1 MMGIHS
7 NAARSIPLFF
17 VYLATLRHTHGLITR
32 HAAGV
37 RAAAAAEEAPLGTA
51 AREELLPGSHVDLER
66 GNGGNGGG
74 NISEVEEVVEDFSE
88 LEEGNGNNGSTATTI
103 NNNNNNNNNS
113 VPCPPSLSTTEDVSW
128 ISNAIQLISKAAAAV
143 CEFILTAC
151 VAQCERSPSYLLVQ
165 IEKSGDGSSRIT
177 GADVENALQ
186 HVLDI
191 QRAQELAIER
201 FKRTGSSTNI
211 SSESWE
217 GVISAVGGTYTAA
230 VESSLSFH
238 LASMGPIK
246 LRFHSFLD
254 ESVLPPKV
262 PKQLENVDADAATR
276 KEEEEENK
284 ARNGRISTINALL
297 EVIPLQCTPQNT
309 PEVCTL
315 SGWPLRAICP
325 AATAA
330 TVLVTSPA
338 AGSSSHPHEETS
350 LKVISAEPHG
360 RQARDFYALTSIF
373 DILAFIF
380 VAVYYNKVVQA
391 AGSLS
396 EITSQHV
403 VPLGY
408 LLTLITLFMFIVMDR
423 VVYTLG
429 HAAGKAAL
437 HVAEMAL
444 FFWYCSSLVWDS
456 PDYYSADGGG
466 SSRAG
471 SDSLGVPRDHLRILL
486 ALKSASFAFSAL
498 QLRTG
503 YPPLAASY
511 ANGMGR
517 HTFVFMRSV
526 SWPASL
532 AFHAFTAVP
541 FLYEMRQLLD
551 WACTAT
557 TLTLYDWLK
566 LEDINMSLYFAAVMR
581 AARAQKPHGMRQPRY
596 LKFFQGTLLFSLLLV
611 LLWVPL
617 LVFSTGNPTY
627 QVPSLAKFSVNVTL
641 QTSSFEHGMKL
652 SSPLFQGG
660 DRGTWLQWIDTSTS
674 RPEDLLPPALA
685 VDYAPEQLQLLCT
698 PPDADSL
705 WTASPPARH
714 ALTSVLESQDADVAV
729 TFGWSVKRDLPPP
742 SEHGGPSCDGTAAV
756 ALAKESKRAL
766 LQVLQGEASSAPLL
780 RKSSLFSSTFNAAS
794 TTEDHTQEDNS
805 TSALFPAFWLMRGDA
820 CIARPLQEE
829 DIRGA
834 GEALPSRKRRLP
846 TDFEW
851 ADRWL
856 ACNASLESTSG
867 EVWWKLMCDIV
878 DSQGS
883 PSSPEANKENKDDD
897 LFHSSATSASW
908 PITCPSS
915 SSSSSLFTGPR
926 IVVLLDRVQGGIIGA
941 TINKFGVVG
950 LYSVFV
956 YGIGRFLRL
965 SVTNLRMRIP
975 YEDLPTTQRLVALCQ
990 DIYIAR
996 AEGLLGL
1003 EEELYG
1009 ALITVYR
1016 LPNLLFALTKKNN

>member
-1 MMGIHS
+1 MGIHS

-37 RAAAAAEEAPLGTA
+37 RAAAAAEEAPPDA
-51 AREELLPGSHVDLER
+51 AATEEPLPGSQLDLER
-66 GNGGNGGG
+66 GNGGDGTGDTG
-74 NISEVEEVVEDFSE
+74 EVNEVVEDFSE
-88 LEEGNGNNGSTATTI
+88 LEEGNCGNNGGSSTAFI
-103 NNNNNNNNNS
+103 DDNNRA
-113 VPCPPSLSTTEDVSW
+113 PYPSPSSSEEVSW
-128 ISNAIQLISKAAAAV
+128 MPNLVEVVSKAAAAV
-143 CEFILTAC
+143 YEFILAAC
-151 VAQCERSPSYLLVQ
+151 VAQCERSPSYLLVE
-165 IEKSGDGSSRIT
+165 IEKFSNDSSGST
-177 GADVENALQ
+177 GADIENSLQ
-186 HVLDI
+186 RVLDI
-191 QRAQELAIER
+191 QRAQELATER
-201 FKRTGSSTNI
+201 IKRAESSTNI

-217 GVISAVGGTYTAA
+217 GVVPPVGGTHAA
-230 VESSLSFH
+230 AAESSSS

-254 ESVLPPKV
+254 KSVLPPKV
-262 PKQLENVDADAATR
+262 PTKPEIVTVDADATTK
-276 KEEEEENK
+276 KEEVEENK
-284 ARNGRISTINALL
+284 AQNATTTINALL

-315 SGWPLRAICP
+315 SGWPLRALCP

-330 TVLVTSPA
+330 TVLVASTA
-338 AGSSSHPHEETS
+338 ADPHPQEKTT
-350 LKVISAEPHG
+350 LKVVSAEPHG

-429 HAAGKAAL
+429 NAAGKAAL

-444 FFWYCSSLVWDS
+444 FFWYCSSLVWAS
-456 PDYYSADGGG
+456 PDYYSADPIFTF
-466 SSRAG
+466 AG
-471 SDSLGVPRDHLRILL
+471 SDSFGVPRDHLRILL
-486 ALKSASFAFSAL
+486 ALKSASFALSAL

-503 YPPLAASY
+503 YPPPASY

-526 SWPASL
+526 SLPASL

-627 QVPSLAKFSVNVTL
+627 QVPSLAAFSVNITL
-641 QTSSFEHGMKL
+641 QASSSEHGMKL

-660 DRGTWLQWIDTSTS
+660 DRGTWLQWIETSS
-674 RPEDLLPPALA
+674 NSSGDGDLLPPALA
-685 VDYAPEQLQLLCT
+685 ADYAPEQLQLLCT
-698 PPDADSL
+698 PPDADTL
-705 WTASPPARH
+705 WTASPPARQ
-714 ALTSVLESQDADVAV
+714 ALTFVLENRDADVAI
-729 TFGWSVKRDLPPP
+729 TFGWNVQRDLPPA

-756 ALAKESKRAL
+756 ALAKESKIAL
-766 LQVLQGEASSAPLL
+766 LQVLQGEATSAPLL
-780 RKSSLFSSTFNAAS
+780 KKPSFSSTSNAAS
-794 TTEDHTQEDNS
+794 TKDQIQEENS
-805 TSALFPAFWLMRGDA
+805 TPALFPAFWLLRGDA
-820 CIARPLQEE
+820 CISRPLQEE

-846 TDFEW
+846 TDLEW
-851 ADRWL
+851 ADRWI
-856 ACNASLESTSG
+856 ACNASLESSS
-867 EVWWKLMCDIV
+867 EVIWWKLTCGIV
-878 DSQGS
+878 DSEGS
-883 PSSPEANKENKDDD
+883 PIPEAEKQNEDTHHGGD
-897 LFHSSATSASW
+897 SASW
-908 PITCPSS
+908 PITCPSTS
-915 SSSSSLFTGPR
+915 HSSLFTGPR

-975 YEDLPTTQRLVALCQ
+975 FEDLPTARRLVALCQ

>member
-7 NAARSIPLFF
+7 NAARCIPLFL
-17 VYLATLRHTHGLITR
+17 VYLATLRHTHGLLTR

-37 RAAAAAEEAPLGTA
+37 RAAAAAEGA
-51 AREELLPGSHVDLER
+51 LPSRTVSQIDLER
-66 GNGGNGGG
+66 GNGGGGDTG
-74 NISEVEEVVEDFSE
+74 EVVEVIEDFE
-88 LEEGNGNNGSTATTI
+88 AEQEESNGDAAAETTTSLLNGSAAQR
-103 NNNNNNNNNS
+103 S
-113 VPCPPSLSTTEDVSW
+113 HSHTEVIAWVSQ
-128 ISNAIQLISKAAAAV
+128 SFEYISKAAAAV
-143 CEFILTAC
+143 CEFVLTAC
-151 VAQCERSPSYLLVQ
+151 AAQCERSPSFLLVELQ
-165 IEKSGDGSSRIT
+165 KGDNSSRKST
-177 GADVENALQ
+177 GAEIEHELQ
-186 HVLDI
+186 GILDT
-191 QRAQELAIER
+191 QRARDLATER
-201 FKRTGSSTNI
+201 LKRRKSSANLSSETWEAVVPTSSATASGGTNHSST
-211 SSESWE
+211 SP
-217 GVISAVGGTYTAA
+217 SAC
-230 VESSLSFH
+230 S

-254 ESVLPPKV
+254 ESVLPPKLPQQQPENP
-262 PKQLENVDADAATR
+262 PKEIAGETSGAASS
-276 KEEEEENK
+276 
-284 ARNGRISTINALL
+284 STASSTTTTIHALL

-309 PEVCTL
+309 PEVCRNP
-315 SGWPLRAICP
+315 GWPLRSLRP

-330 TVLVTSPA
+330 TVLVLSTTEPNAETQEPPTPA
-338 AGSSSHPHEETS
+338 
-350 LKVISAEPHG
+350 LKVVSAEPHG
-360 RQARDFYALTSIF
+360 RQARDFYALTAVL

-380 VAVYYNKVVQA
+380 VAVYYNRVVQA

-429 HAAGKAAL
+429 NAAGKVAL

-444 FFWYCSSLVWDS
+444 FFWYCSSLVWDP
-456 PDYYSADGGG
+456 PDYYSYYPSTSGG
-466 SSRAG
+466 SSSSGG
-471 SDSLGVPRDHLRILL
+471 SGSSGVDSFGVPRDQHLRILL
-486 ALKSASFAFSAL
+486 ALKSASFALSAL

-503 YPPLAASY
+503 YPPPASY

-581 AARAQKPHGMRQPRY
+581 ASRAQKPHGMRQPRY
-596 LKFFQGTLLFSLLLV
+596 LKFFSGTLLFSLLLV

-627 QVPSLAKFSVNVTL
+627 QVPSLAAFSVNVTL
-641 QTSSFEHGMKL
+641 QASSVDLGMKL
-652 SSPLFQGG
+652 SSPLYRGG
-660 DRGTWLQWIDTSTS
+660 DRGTWLQWINTSTTS
-674 RPEDLLPPALA
+674 GTSTGGGGGSTGEDDPSTPAILPPALA
-685 VDYAPEQLQLLCT
+685 ADYAPEQLQLLCT

-705 WTASPPARH
+705 WTVSPPARH
-714 ALTSVLESQDADVAV
+714 ALTFVLDAPDADVAIS
-729 TFGWSVKRDLPPP
+729 FGWDVLRDLPPA
-742 SEHGGPSCDGTAAV
+742 SEHGGPSCSGTAAV
-756 ALAKESKRAL
+756 ALATESIQNL
-766 LQVLQGEASSAPLL
+766 LAVVQGDVTSAPLL
-780 RKSSLFSSTFNAAS
+780 RKSFSSDDT
-794 TTEDHTQEDNS
+794 NS

-820 CIARPLQEE
+820 CLARPLQEE
-829 DIRGA
+829 DIRGGA
-834 GEALPSRKRRLP
+834 GDALPSRKRRLP
-846 TDFEW
+846 TDMEW

-856 ACNASLESTSG
+856 ACNASLERSNSDVETTNNG
-867 EVWWKLMCDIV
+867 EIWWKLVCDIV
-878 DSQGS
+878 DSNGNS
-883 PSSPEANKENKDDD
+883 IKSDSS
-897 LFHSSATSASW
+897 SSWPIACPTSASALS
-908 PITCPSS
+908 TFFS
-915 SSSSSLFTGPR
+915 GPR

-965 SVTNLRMRIP
+965 SITNLRMRIP
-975 YEDLPTTQRLVALCQ
+975 FEDLPTTRRLVALCQ

-1016 LPNLLFALTKKNN
+1016 LPHVLFALTKKNT